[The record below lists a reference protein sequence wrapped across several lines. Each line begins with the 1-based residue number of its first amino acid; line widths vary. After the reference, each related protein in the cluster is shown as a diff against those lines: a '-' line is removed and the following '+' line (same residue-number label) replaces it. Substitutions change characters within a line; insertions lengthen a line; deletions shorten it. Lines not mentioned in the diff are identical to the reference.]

1 MKNKQLS
8 KLIKFDTPTI
18 CNGLELIDSKF
29 KLRGYSKEKFFCL
42 NPKIKPM
49 VGYAKT
55 AKISSVKHNIK
66 TKNSI
71 RVDYYEY
78 VNEGNFPKISVVHDR
93 HKNPI
98 GSFWGEVN
106 ANIHKKLGCLG
117 VITNGSVRDLDV
129 IPKNFQFLSK
139 TLSPSHAEVSLINFG
154 KTVNVMGVDVKNN
167 DLIHADVHGFVTF
180 SDDLIEELLNAIK
193 FVEKKEK
200 IILDKR
206 KKKGFTFNAFKK
218 AFLKSQTLKY
228 TNLQNKNKK

>member
-1 MKNKQLS
+1 
-8 KLIKFDTPTI
+8 
-18 CNGLELIDSKF
+18 
-29 KLRGYSKEKFFCL
+29 
-42 NPKIKPM
+42 M

-55 AKISSVKHNIK
+55 AKISSLKHNKK

-71 RVDYYEY
+71 RIDYYEY
-78 VNEGNFPKISVVHDR
+78 VNKGNFPKISVIYDQ

-106 ANIHKKLGCLG
+106 ANIHNKLGCLG

-139 TLSPSHAEVSLINFG
+139 TLSPSHAEVSLMEFG
-154 KTVNVMGVDVKNN
+154 TKVNVMGMEINDN
-167 DLIHADVHGFVTF
+167 DLIHADVHGAVSFDDTLI
-180 SDDLIEELLNAIK
+180 DDLLDAIK

-200 IILDKR
+200 VILDSCKT
-206 KKKGFTFNAFKK
+206 KNFTFAKFKK

-228 TNLQNKNKK
+228 KSK